1 MKYKNFKL
9 EGDFYSMGLPY
20 QMNLLDAK
28 QWIKN
33 WLGVVR
39 LPNNTEIY

>member
-1 MKYKNFKL
+1 MKYKNFRL
-9 EGDFYSMGLPY
+9 EGDFYSMELPY

-28 QWIKN
+28 QWIRN
-33 WLGVVR
+33 WLDVMR